1 MSSFLQQINDPSFD
15 LEPQVSALL
24 KDLGGARLIVACSGG
39 ADSVFLL
46 YLLKEYQKELNL
58 DILVAHFNHRWR
70 AEVSDADAEFVVRL
84 SNDLGF
90 QSFIGTT
97 KMQTV
102 KRNETFART
111 ERIAFLRD
119 LAEKEKATLIAFGH
133 QCDDILETQIQRLC
147 RGSSLEGLIAPKPI
161 HFFDQYPSHIRPILH
176 FSARFIREVLQYSS
190 INWREDST
198 NEDQSIVRNKLR
210 KTVIPDLSELMN
222 RKVSESA
229 SRSRRLL
236 EEDASYLNKIAKSQ
250 LKACFELEPKL
261 DRLLLRSQDRSITR
275 RGFLYWLNALVD
287 GDAISSKLQDQLMDA
302 IYGDRFREKF
312 SVGKAFLVM
321 NKRFIWIDNNES

>member
-1 MSSFLQQINDPSFD
+1 M
-15 LEPQVSALL
+15 
-24 KDLGGARLIVACSGG
+24 
-39 ADSVFLL
+39 
-46 YLLKEYQKELNL
+46 
-58 DILVAHFNHRWR
+58 
-70 AEVSDADAEFVVRL
+70 
-84 SNDLGF
+84 
-90 QSFIGTT
+90 
-97 KMQTV
+97 
-102 KRNETFART
+102 
-111 ERIAFLRD
+111 
-119 LAEKEKATLIAFGH
+119 
-133 QCDDILETQIQRLC
+133 ETQIQRLC

-161 HFFDQYPSHIRPILH
+161 HFLINTHHISVLFCISVLVL
-176 FSARFIREVLQYSS
+176 SGEVLQYSS